1 MAESTEQLPTRTD
14 ASPLPRRNPGATLRE
29 NPLPMGNDPHIP
41 TAAYGPEAGSATRA
55 QLDQQ
60 LRAEGIEP
68 LDRTGQPAA
77 WGAF

>member
-1 MAESTEQLPTRTD
+1 LPK
-14 ASPLPRRNPGATLRE
+14 
-29 NPLPMGNDPHIP
+29 GNNPHIP
-41 TAAYGPEAGSATRA
+41 TAAYGPEAGSTTRA

-77 WGAF
+77 WAAF